1 LDQAGIGFGGEA
13 DADPVRARADV
24 DAGGVRVLH
33 GQRFDVG
40 GLLLPAGFAP
50 GLGPG
55 FAPAVGLAVGLRL
68 STLGA
73 GRRAGVWP

>member
-1 LDQAGIGFGGEA
+1 
-13 DADPVRARADV
+13 
-24 DAGGVRVLH
+24 LH